1 MKFLDTLKSLVR
13 PLLVGPFQ
21 VLSGGLGLSVALGG
35 WLQVATVS
43 ILAISQTTSVSGA
56 LALALLLLFCQ
67 AASALLSFLIVNG
80 SIFNDKPI
88 NRNLVATV
96 SISGGILAAVLAT
109 LGTLLVAQFTFVK
122 SILLVTASS
131 SAVAA
136 ATGALIVLV
145 ISSLTKPK

>member
-43 ILAISQTTSVSGA
+43 ILAISQTTSISGA

-67 AASALLSFLIVNG
+67 AAAALWSFLIANG

-88 NRNLVATV
+88 TRSVVATASVGSGILVA
-96 SISGGILAAVLAT
+96 ILASLSSS
-109 LGTLLVAQFTFVK
+109 LVAQFIFVK
-122 SILLVTASS
+122 SILLLTASS

-145 ISSLTKPK
+145 LSRLANPK